1 MSPGGGYGGGY
12 QQPAAGGEC
21 SIHIALVMKVLLT
34 HVPYS
39 MLPGFQGGYAGQGG
53 YQQQGAGGYQQQ
65 GAGGYQQQGA
75 GGYGQQQQPYGG
87 Q

>member
-1 MSPGGGYGGGY
+1 MKRIGL
-12 QQPAAGGEC
+12 AKFLMT
-21 SIHIALVMKVLLT
+21 HI
-34 HVPYS
+34 PPS
-39 MLPGFQGGYAGQGG
+39 MLSGFQGGYAGQGG